1 MVQGE
6 AEPPVVVEA
15 RSICLLPLGLRH
27 RSWTTLTEAGMP
39 CSGISPS
46 CRVRREL
53 LRLTRLSSILGGV
66 WYTLLRVG
74 FRQEVRIGDVYSR
87 FGEVKVGQRCQSV
100 LPDLGMY

>member
-27 RSWTTLTEAGMP
+27 RSLTTLTEAGMP

-53 LRLTRLSSILGGV
+53 LRLTRLSSILGVCG
-66 WYTLLRVG
+66 TLCCALVSGKKLELEMCIHGLAR
-74 FRQEVRIGDVYSR
+74 
-87 FGEVKVGQRCQSV
+87 
-100 LPDLGMY
+100 